1 MLSYYGGSPPT
12 AMSPALLR
20 ATLVVCVSIGVAAG
34 CASSAKKGDSSPSPS
49 HTVTRDDLDQRP
61 GQPIEKVLQDKVP
74 GLLVTRTP
82 DGGIALQ
89 LRGPSSLNGSGEPLY
104 VIDGQTMQPGSGGA
118 LIGINPYDI
127 DSIKVLKDPAETSV
141 YGVGGGNGVIL
152 ITTKRPGKR

>member
-1 MLSYYGGSPPT
+1 MLSFDGGLPPT
-12 AMSPALLR
+12 AMPPALLR
-20 ATLVVCVSIGVAAG
+20 AALVVCVPIGLAAG
-34 CASSAKKGDSSPSPS
+34 CASKSKNSDPAPSPS

-61 GQPIEKVLQDKVP
+61 GQSIEKVLQDKVP

-118 LIGINPYDI
+118 LTGINPYDI
-127 DSIKVLKDPAETSV
+127 ESIKVLKDPAETSV